1 MQDVMPKAPETASAN
16 TTILFFGAVSDRLGR
31 SHRVHVPVG
40 GVSLVGLKAIIASQ
54 LPDAAAALAVTGI
67 RAAVDQVLVID
78 DAHIY
83 PGAEVAF
90 FSAFSGG

>member
-1 MQDVMPKAPETASAN
+1 MLDVTSKAPETASAN

-31 SHRVHVPVG
+31 SLRVHVPAG
-40 GVSLVGLKAIIASQ
+40 GVSLAGLKALIAAQ
-54 LPDAAAALAVTGI
+54 LPDAAAALAATGI

-78 DAHIY
+78 VAHIH
-83 PGAEVAF
+83 PGVEVAF

>member
-1 MQDVMPKAPETASAN
+1 MLDTLPPPPQTGSAN

-31 SHRVHVPVG
+31 SHRVRVPVG
-40 GVSLVGLKAIIASQ
+40 GLSLAGLKALIAAQ
-54 LPDAAAALAVTGI
+54 LPEAAHALAAPGV
-67 RAAVDQVLVID
+67 RAAVDQVLILD
-78 DAHIY
+78 EAHIH